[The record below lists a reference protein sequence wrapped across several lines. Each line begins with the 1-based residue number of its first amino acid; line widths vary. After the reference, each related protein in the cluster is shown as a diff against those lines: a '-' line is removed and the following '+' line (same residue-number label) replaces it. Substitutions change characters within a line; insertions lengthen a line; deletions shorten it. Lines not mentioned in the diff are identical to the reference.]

1 MFTGAL
7 VIAGIVLLCVVIVMA
22 FEKGE
27 NAGAWKERNEWVRS
41 VPEYGSNEAHHFTS
55 RKSPGIR
62 IVDGRFYAVW
72 EVERIGGFR
81 DNSTTM
87 MENRWSRQLFPWMDA
102 KSTGLPKK

>member
-41 VPEYGSNEAHHFTS
+41 VPGFTSDEAHHFTS

-62 IVDGRFYAVW
+62 IVDGRFYEVW

-81 DNSTTM
+81 DNSTAKGGKPVESVSVTM
-87 MENRWSRQLFPWMDA
+87 DGREVNRFA
-102 KSTGLPKK
+102 